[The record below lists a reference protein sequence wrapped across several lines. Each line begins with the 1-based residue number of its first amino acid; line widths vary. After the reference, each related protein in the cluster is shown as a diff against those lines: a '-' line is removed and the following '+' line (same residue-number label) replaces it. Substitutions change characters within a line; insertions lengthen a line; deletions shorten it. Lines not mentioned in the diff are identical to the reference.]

1 MRRVLNRVIGL
12 CLMCLTPTS
21 IFAQAAGTT
30 NETIAYIDRFCKIA
44 IREMYQYRI
53 PASITLAQGILESCS
68 GRSDLA
74 TIANNHFGIKCTSD
88 YTGDAFLKDDDK
100 KDDCFR
106 VYLDAESSY
115 RDHSLFLVNRSR
127 YSFLFDYW
135 IRDYKAW
142 AIGLKRAGYA
152 TNPNYPQLIID
163 VIERYQLYEYDRH
176 PERYVIKQDEINS
189 LDIVKRAFQASEKA
203 ENEGEK

>member
-1 MRRVLNRVIGL
+1 MRFFVDKIIILLAVSVACPLKMSG
-12 CLMCLTPTS
+12 
-21 IFAQAAGTT
+21 QAAGTA
-30 NETIAYIDRFCKIA
+30 NETYAYIDRFYKTA

-53 PASITLAQGILESCS
+53 PASITLAQGILESGS

-88 YTGDAFLKDDDK
+88 YNGDTFLKDDDK

-106 VYLDAESSY
+106 VYRDAESSY

-127 YSFLFDYW
+127 YSFLFNYW

-152 TNPNYPQLIID
+152 TNPNYPQLLID
-163 VIERYQLYEYDRH
+163 VIEKYELYEYDRH
-176 PERYVIKQDEINS
+176 PEKYVIKKEDDPNAVVQ
-189 LDIVKRAFQASEKA
+189 RAFKNSNITQ
-203 ENEGEK
+203 

>member
-1 MRRVLNRVIGL
+1 MRG
-12 CLMCLTPTS
+12 CLVFFILLLPTLL
-21 IFAQAAGTT
+21 FGQAAGTK
-30 NETIAYIDRFCKIA
+30 NETIAYIDKYYKIA
-44 IREMYQYRI
+44 IREMYEYKI
-53 PASITLAQGILESCS
+53 PASITLAQGILESGS

-88 YTGDAFLKDDDK
+88 YVGDTFLKDDDK

-127 YSFLFDYW
+127 YSFLFTYW

-142 AIGLKRAGYA
+142 AIGLKKAGYA
-152 TNPNYPQLIID
+152 TNPNYPQLLID
-163 VIERYQLYEYDRH
+163 VIEQYELYEYDRH
-176 PERYVIKQDEINS
+176 PERYVLKPSSISS
-189 LDIVKRAFQASEKA
+189 LDIVKKAFQSQTSN
-203 ENEGEK
+203 ENEK